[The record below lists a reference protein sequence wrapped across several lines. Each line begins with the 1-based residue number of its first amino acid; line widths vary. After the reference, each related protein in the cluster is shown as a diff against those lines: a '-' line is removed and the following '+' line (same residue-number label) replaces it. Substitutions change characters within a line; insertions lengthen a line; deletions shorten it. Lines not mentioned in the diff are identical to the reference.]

1 MGKSNDSDE
10 KKKVKLFPEVT
21 SESGYERRQRRNGN
35 NNENSAQN
43 EPKESKYKKIVDY
56 ARKKKGKKSPL
67 AYASP
72 FPEDNTI
79 NNNNNNNFSNGVV
92 EEEKEEISTEIEY
105 GNVENPGA
113 FAVKPGGYFR
123 PAGQTSFSSLAPQ
136 KAVPKPKNTATTI
149 ALKNDEDNLVAVPHA
164 TLVQEE
170 EDFDTRLRKMFKGAM
185 AVEVVP
191 ADNEEIEIIETSSKN
206 LRRKKTKRAIILCLV
221 LLLIIATTIV
231 AVLIAQKYSKDDN
244 NTDTTPTLESLG
256 PPLILGSTVYEIMTL
271 YLKLGKD
278 SNAVGFE
285 LSCGL
290 YKDDVIE
297 KRSKNAFKS
306 KPGGVA
312 TVVYTKVPVD
322 KECTIKVT
330 NSVGTGLQPGGM
342 LRIHQGETISDDS
355 ILLEVPGN
363 FTDEAS
369 GDFELELIASQV
381 PTTVPTEIP
390 SNTPSLSPS
399 KMPSISNNPTLTP
412 LPTDQPSLIMALAPT
427 PRPSNIQTFSPIL
440 TNSRV
445 PTPIQSLSPSASPTF
460 LSYSITVDIYLDSF
474 PLETGWNLT
483 CDGTLKASFPPR
495 SYIDPTEEIL
505 LVYDDVNYNAECLFV
520 IVDTAEDGICC
531 SNGYGR
537 YNITILGDANTT
549 LLTIGNDGQFGA
561 GEQEEFRVG

>member
-1 MGKSNDSDE
+1 MGKSNDNDQ
-10 KKKVKLFPEVT
+10 KKKVRLFPEAT

-79 NNNNNNNFSNGVV
+79 NNNNDNNFSNGVV
-92 EEEKEEISTEIEY
+92 EEGKEEISTEI
-105 GNVENPGA
+105 ENPGA

-123 PAGQTSFSSLAPQ
+123 PAGQASFSSLAPQ
-136 KAVPKPKNTATTI
+136 EALPKAQNTATTI

-170 EDFDTRLRKMFKGAM
+170 EDFDTRLQKMFKGAM
-185 AVEVVP
+185 AVEVVQ
-191 ADNEEIEIIETSSKN
+191 ADNEEIEIIETSSKK
-206 LRRKKTKRAIILCLV
+206 LRRKRTKRAIILCLV
-221 LLLIIATTIV
+221 LLLIITATVV
-231 AVLIAQKYSKDDN
+231 AVLIAPKNSKGNN
-244 NTDTTPTLESLG
+244 NTDTTPTLEPLE
-256 PPLILGSTVYEIMTL
+256 PPLILGSTVFEIMTL
-271 YLKLGKD
+271 YLKLGED

-290 YKDDVIE
+290 YSGDVIE
-297 KRSKNAFKS
+297 KRRKNAFVS

-342 LRIHQGETISDDS
+342 LRIHQGATISDDS

-369 GDFELELIASQV
+369 GDFELELIASQA
-381 PTTVPTEIP
+381 PTTVPTAIP

-399 KMPSISNNPTLTP
+399 EIPSTSNNPTLTP
-412 LPTDQPSLIMALAPT
+412 QPTYQPFLATPAAFIPT
-427 PRPSNIQTFSPIL
+427 RLDSPQQ
-440 TNSRV
+440 NDDY
-445 PTPIQSLSPSASPTF
+445 
-460 LSYSITVDIYLDSF
+460 YSIMVDIDLDSF

-483 CDGTLKASFPPR
+483 CDGDLMADFPPR

-505 LVYDDVNYNAECLFV
+505 LVYDDVNYYAECLFV

-531 SNGYGR
+531 SNGLGS
-537 YNITILGDANTT
+537 YNITILDDANYT
-549 LLTIGNDGQFGA
+549 LLAIGNDGQFGA
-561 GEQEEFRVG
+561 GKQEYFRVEDSILTL